1 MLWIFR
7 PAADATPS
15 HRGEKGED
23 HACRDEQQ
31 ADDFVPADGVAQ
43 IESREADGEDH
54 LDLPD
59 DPYQRGGGGREAGVR
74 SEEHTSELQSLM
86 RSSYT
91 VTCLKQQNLHKQIN

>member
-1 MLWIFR
+1 MIIIFLLTDGR
-7 PAADATPS
+7 TPRAHRTCTLCPYATSSELS

-59 DPYQRGGGGREAGVR
+59 DPYQRGGGGREAGVPAGR
-74 SEEHTSELQSLM
+74 ADRKS
-86 RSSYT
+86 
-91 VTCLKQQNLHKQIN
+91 VV

>member
-59 DPYQRGGGGREAGVR
+59 DPYQRGGGGREAGVPAGRAERRKR
-74 SEEHTSELQSLM
+74 SEEQPSELQSLM
-86 RSSYT
+86 RNSYA
-91 VTCLKQQNLHKQIN
+91 